1 MRSMA
6 MKRAL
11 ILVFT
16 LSTICSFAQFNFD
29 ARENEL
35 ATLLDSLR
43 ASKKDY
49 EKKKWNKEFKDL
61 MANTLNEPTIFDQV
75 FTKLPTVGIIES
87 PDHLL
92 KIVNWNVE
100 QDDKTQAYYAF
111 VLLKDA
117 KRKTHKVWEL
127 IDKSFM
133 LPGKPQE
140 MLDADMW
147 YGALYYQII
156 PVEKSNKTYYT
167 VLGWDGG
174 TSMSNTKLI
183 DVIHFSGNSLKLGA
197 PLFKLKDETVKRMF
211 FEHSERAYMS
221 LKYEERYK
229 RIIFDHLSP
238 ETPSMEGVYEFYVPD
253 MSYDAFVFEGNKWV
267 LKEDVIGVNDKQD
280 QISLSV
286 ADPNTGEVKT
296 YQRDGAWVDP
306 TSSGPASKEV
316 HVAVM
321 PDESTT
327 TTSTTKENKTNS
339 NENKTALEIYNE
351 KKHHKRDKG
360 GKSVLGDKPSK
371 KKKKGGS

>member
-1 MRSMA
+1 MRI
-6 MKRAL
+6 AL
-11 ILVFT
+11 FLSLVF
-16 LSTICSFAQFNFD
+16 STFFATAQFNFES
-29 ARENEL
+29 RQNEL
-35 ATLLDSLR
+35 ASLLDSLR
-43 ASKKDY
+43 ASKKDF
-49 EKKKWNKEFKDL
+49 EKKKWNAAFKDL
-61 MANTLNEPTIFDQV
+61 MANTLNEPTIFDQT
-75 FTKLPTVGIIES
+75 FTKLSTVGIIDS
-87 PDHLL
+87 PDNLL

-111 VLLKDA
+111 VLYKDP
-117 KRKTHKVWEL
+117 KKKTHKAWEL

-183 DVIHFSGNSLKLGA
+183 DVIHFSGNNLKLGA
-197 PLFKLKDETVKRMF
+197 PIFKTKDETLKRVF

-221 LKYEERYK
+221 LKYETQYK

-253 MSYDAFVFEGNKWV
+253 MSYDAFVYEGSKWV
-267 LKEDVIGVNDKQD
+267 IKEDVIGVNDKSNQVT
-280 QISLSV
+280 LNV
-286 ADPNTGEVKT
+286 ADPNTGEIKT
-296 YQRDGAWVDP
+296 YDSKGNWVDP

-316 HVAVM
+316 HIAVM
-321 PDESTT
+321 PDETAT
-327 TTSTTKENKTNS
+327 TTSTNDTKKQTSSENM
-339 NENKTALEIYNE
+339 TALEKYNAQ
-351 KKHHKRDKG
+351 KKHKRDKG
-360 GKSVLGDKPSK
+360 GKSILGGESPK
-371 KKKKGGS
+371 KRKKGRS